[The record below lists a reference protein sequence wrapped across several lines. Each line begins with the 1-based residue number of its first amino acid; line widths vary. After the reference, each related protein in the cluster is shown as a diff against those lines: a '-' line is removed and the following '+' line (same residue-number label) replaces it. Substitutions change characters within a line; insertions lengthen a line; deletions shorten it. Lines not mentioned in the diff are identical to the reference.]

1 VYSLSETLSDQVY
14 FPMEQVGASGSSSWS
29 VGSLLIRTN
38 VAPLT
43 LASQARAIVHE
54 SAPDTAVSRI
64 DALEEARQDTLTSPR
79 VVARL
84 LAFFGGV
91 ALIVAASGIGG
102 ILALS
107 VSQRLKELGIRLALG
122 AQPGELV
129 DSVVRQTMMLVLV
142 GLGVGLVLTFVFMPP
157 LRASLFEVTPSDSL
171 TIATVCAL
179 LAATALLAC
188 YVPARRVTRISP
200 VVALRQD

>member
-1 VYSLSETLSDQVY
+1 V
-14 FPMEQVGASGSSSWS
+14 WS
-29 VGSLLIRTN
+29 RG
-38 VAPLT
+38 
-43 LASQARAIVHE
+43 
-54 SAPDTAVSRI
+54 
-64 DALEEARQDTLTSPR
+64 
-79 VVARL
+79 L

-107 VSQRLKELGIRLALG
+107 VSQRLKERGIRLALG

-142 GLGVGLVLTFVFMPP
+142 GLGVGLMLTFVFMPP

-200 VVALRQD
+200 VVPLRQDYTVEVFPNSSISRLASLSLSRTE